1 MWNCIDRAK
10 PDRMAAGEVRQRWA
24 QLSLEDVVAEAGT
37 SFAGSA
43 HTDDLAGDEGFDA
56 QHLG

>member
-1 MWNCIDRAK
+1 
-10 PDRMAAGEVRQRWA
+10 MAAGEVRQRWA

-56 QHLG
+56 RHLG